1 MSLVVIANTTSNQ
14 EQFGRF
20 IEELKGIIASY
31 NSSLESAE
39 TSGTKVDL
47 NAFITKARSLLEQ
60 DNLSGLLS
68 HIISSGS
75 SLVSDLKSAVSIFY
89 ILGLLVNSIQD
100 KTQQLNSIRELVQYV
115 AQRPDVSVGLKFKLL
130 VVLFNSFGNTDNLRF
145 EVFSSLLSLA
155 DQTNRPNVLLTH
167 LGTIDEYISQW
178 NLSKENQLK
187 LLKLAVKLISKCDDK
202 LYREKYSFF
211 SKYLRILDTIAD
223 PKANQDNAEDIKTIL
238 KTALNCFPYEIDIS
252 TFLDLKPVQEISKV
266 DKDLYDLFVTAVE
279 GNIASFEQWKQSRA
293 AYLTTNKIDEER
305 VLDRVRL
312 KSIFQEVQKNKVLKL
327 KELEKLLK
335 LSEDEVEFWII
346 KVHQEGHIR
355 GKIDQLEGTLYIDG
369 IIDDSFKSSEW
380 KDLESNLE
388 SFRKNYEGYIEKLR
402 SERSK

>member
-20 IEELKGIIASY
+20 IDELKGIVASY

-39 TSGTKVDL
+39 ASGTKVDL
-47 NAFITKARSLLEQ
+47 NAFITKARTLLDQ

-68 HIISSGS
+68 HIVNLGS
-75 SLVSDLKSAVSIFY
+75 PLVNDPKSALSIFY
-89 ILGLLVNSIQD
+89 ILALLCNKIQD

-115 AQRPDVSVGLKFKLL
+115 AKKSDATVGLKFKLL
-130 VVLFNSFGNTDNLRF
+130 AILFNSFGNEDNLRF
-145 EVFSSLLSLA
+145 EVFASLLTLA
-155 DQTNRPNVLLTH
+155 DETNRPNVLLTH
-167 LGTIDEYISQW
+167 LSNIDEYITQW

-187 LLKLAVKLISKCDDK
+187 LLTLAVKLISKCDDK
-202 LYREKYSFF
+202 LYREKYQFF
-211 SKYLRILDTIAD
+211 SKYLRVLDALAD
-223 PKANQDNAEDIKTIL
+223 AKANQDQAENLKIIL
-238 KTALNCFPYEIDIS
+238 KTALNHFPYEIDIS
-252 TFLDLKPVQEISKV
+252 TFLDLKPVQEIAKI
-266 DKDLYDLFVTAVE
+266 DKDLYDLFVVAVE
-279 GNIASFEQWKQSRA
+279 GNLTSFEQWKQSRS
-293 AYLTTNKIDEER
+293 AYLTANKIEEER

-327 KELEKLLK
+327 KEIEKLLK

-380 KDLESNLE
+380 KDLETNLE
-388 SFRKNYEGYIEKLR
+388 LFRKNYEGYIEKLR

>member
-187 LLKLAVKLISKCDDK
+187 LLQLAVKLISKCDDK

-223 PKANQDNAEDIKTIL
+223 SKANQDNAEDIKTIL
-238 KTALNCFPYEIDIS
+238 KTALNYFPYEIDIS
-252 TFLDLKPVQEISKV
+252 TFLDLKPVQEISKI

-279 GNIASFEQWKQSRA
+279 GNIASFEQWKQSRSS
-293 AYLTTNKIDEER
+293 YLTTNKIDEER